1 MTNPNGNSKEIKD
14 IAFLGGSADGAQTED
29 NKKTSVFPVI
39 KGVFVSLLITLAL
52 LFCSQSS
59 PSISRRAPKSSA
71 GCVIGAAA
79 LCIFISGYISAR
91 IMRKNG
97 LISGLLAGIVYA
109 LVVYLIS
116 AAVYKQFYFSP
127 AIIANFILCG
137 GVGALGGVIG
147 INKRSSKKKSSKKK
161 RSGGS
166 GSPRKNSSL

>member
-29 NKKTSVFPVI
+29 NKKPSVFPVI

-52 LFCSQSS
+52 LFLLSVLAVYFT
-59 PSISRRAPKSSA
+59 PSAEILS

-79 LCIFISGYISAR
+79 LCIFISGYVSAR
-91 IMRKNG
+91 IMRRNG
-97 LISGLLAGIVYA
+97 LISGLAAGIVYA

-166 GSPRKNSSL
+166 SSPKKK